1 MLMSELCMSVAAFG
15 YRGILDHVFQ
25 NSLRNAM
32 QNYEISQESKDVVD
46 DIQYTVRYNLFIN

>member
-1 MLMSELCMSVAAFG
+1 MSELCMSVAAFG

-46 DIQYTVRYNLFIN
+46 DIQYTVRYNLFTK